1 MSVKFLLIPA
11 SIPRRIWREFIAVCG
26 PKEIEDAYGWEP
38 GVIPCPT
45 NGEEVIACYQDG
57 VLAGWWSRKPLPTRG
72 QDYEVV
78 LGVFPEY
85 RGSGLGNELIHEAE
99 MWGRREN
106 VDSLTQVILGSNVR
120 RLKSMLRHDL
130 EGSAW
135 RYAGC
140 EWYPDSRYF
149 FTWVREDADA
159 PTPFNAYT
167 AFELRK
173 LEQMPEIVSVESSV
187 QWELR
192 P

>member
-1 MSVKFLLIPA
+1 MSTMLISA
-11 SIPRRIWREFIAVCG
+11 STPLVVWREFIKVCG

-38 GVIPCPT
+38 GIVPFT
-45 NGEEVIACYQDG
+45 TAGEVVIACYQDD

-72 QDYEVV
+72 RDYEIV

-85 RGSGLGNELIHEAE
+85 RGSGLGYELICAAE
-99 MWGRREN
+99 SWGRREG

-120 RLKSMLRHDL
+120 RLKTMLRHDL
-130 EGSAW
+130 EGSTW

-140 EWYPDSRYF
+140 EWYPNARYL

-159 PTPFNAYT
+159 PAPFNTYT

-173 LEQMPEIVSVESSV
+173 LEQMPEGVSS
-187 QWELR
+187 
-192 P
+192 